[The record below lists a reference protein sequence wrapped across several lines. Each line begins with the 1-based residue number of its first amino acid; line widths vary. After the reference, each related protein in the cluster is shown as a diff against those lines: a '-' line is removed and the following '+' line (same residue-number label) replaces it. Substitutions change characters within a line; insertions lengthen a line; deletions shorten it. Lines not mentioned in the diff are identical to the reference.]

1 MRIFLS
7 YFRPHWKLFALDLF
21 CALVASCIDLAFPLA
36 ARYGMYH
43 LLPERIFDTFFLIMG
58 LFVAAFVLKA
68 LMQYVVTYWG
78 HMFGVRVEA
87 DLREDLFVHIQSL
100 DYAFFDRNRTG

>member
-1 MRIFLS
+1 MRIFLG

-43 LLPERIFDTFFLIMG
+43 LLPEI
-58 LFVAAFVLKA
+58 A
-68 LMQYVVTYWG
+68 
-78 HMFGVRVEA
+78 VEA
-87 DLREDLFVHIQSL
+87 WKRLHPEEESK
-100 DYAFFDRNRTG
+100 